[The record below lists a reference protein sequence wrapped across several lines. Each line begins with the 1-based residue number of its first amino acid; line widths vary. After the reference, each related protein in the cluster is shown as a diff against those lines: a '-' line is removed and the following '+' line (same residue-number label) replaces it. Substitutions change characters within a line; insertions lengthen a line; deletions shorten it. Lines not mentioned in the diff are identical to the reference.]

1 MARGGYQD
9 TYRAWIGCS
18 DGEATEVTA
27 GSRTESVP
35 RRIRRYGGASGAVD
49 GLDEPLQEGKTMNKP
64 TEQQASPVFGLRYL
78 EDREVEGLDVVG
90 CLISNGGTATGCDDH
105 DQIA

>member
-1 MARGGYQD
+1 
-9 TYRAWIGCS
+9 
-18 DGEATEVTA
+18 
-27 GSRTESVP
+27 
-35 RRIRRYGGASGAVD
+35 
-49 GLDEPLQEGKTMNKP
+49 MNKL

-90 CLISNGGTATGCDDH
+90 CLISRGGNTATGCDDS